1 MQLVLSTDLLR
12 LGAAGRVDSLALLD
26 ALPAPQRDAVRRR
39 VIDGDAVRR
48 RVIDGRD
55 YEDLAREFA
64 CSELVVRRRV
74 SRGLRTLRA
83 LAGYPR

>member
-39 VIDGDAVRR
+39 VIDG
-48 RVIDGRD
+48 RD
-55 YEDLAREFA
+55 YEELAREFA
-64 CSELVVRRRV
+64 CSELVVRQRV